1 MNYLKIDKEDV
12 CNGEGLRVVL
22 WLSGCSHKC
31 KGCQNPQTWYANSG
45 IPFDESAKEELFR
58 ELDKDYISGLTLTG
72 GDPLFEDNL
81 DDVLDLVTEVNKR
94 YNTLQN
100 IDSNNANNHNILNTD
115 DNKIRLSRHH
125 KSIWLYTGYTI
136 STCKYFDDIIFTFHP
151 SYYHPNPLN
160 GEYIKVDDKA
170 YFIKQDRK
178 RIEIV
183 KNIDVLIDG
192 QYIESQRDISL
203 RYRGSSNQRLIN
215 IQKSLQ
221 KGEIV
226 LWQA

>member
-1 MNYLKIDKEDV
+1 MNYHNITYPDMN
-12 CNGEGLRVVL
+12 NGSGLRVVL

-94 YNTLQN
+94 HNTPQN
-100 IDSNNANNHNILNTD
+100 IDSNDANDHNILNVDTD
-115 DNKIRLSRHH
+115 KIRLSSPQ
-125 KSIWLYTGYTI
+125 KSIWIYTGYI
-136 STCKYFDDIIFTFHP
+136 WEDIMNYVTPFNNVITT
-151 SYYHPNPLN
+151 SNYEILYDYQMWKRQ
-160 GEYIKVDDKA
+160 EI
-170 YFIKQDRK
+170 IKQC
-178 RIEIV
+178 
-183 KNIDVLIDG
+183 DVLVDG
-192 QYIESQRDISL
+192 RYMDSQRDITL
-203 RYRGSSNQRLIN
+203 PYRGSSNQRLID
-215 IQKSLQ
+215 IRQSLQ

-226 LWQA
+226 LWQI